1 MVIFKKVTVTRKP
14 DTREIMSINESIYQL
29 IKEGTQIIEM
39 LGFLFV
45 INEKYI
51 TEQSNKYVNN
61 VLINHNVINTLGE

>member
-29 IKEGTQIIEM
+29 IKEGTQITEM